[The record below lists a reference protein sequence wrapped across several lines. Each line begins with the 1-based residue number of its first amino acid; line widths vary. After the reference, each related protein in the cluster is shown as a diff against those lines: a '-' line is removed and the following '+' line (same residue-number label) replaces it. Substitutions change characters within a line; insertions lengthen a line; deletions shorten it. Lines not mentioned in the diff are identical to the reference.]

1 MTANSTTPAT
11 ISNSSPLTF
20 NKTRE
25 IVNEDIP
32 STLTAPEKKKWKK
45 MFRFLNSSKKEKDKT
60 IPLSPPRSSLP
71 PPLSQDHASHDTFL
85 TGGAV
90 VQPKT
95 RPPKASPVSQTSST
109 PETTSVSET
118 TPVSKVLTG
127 PKAARAPEASPAPQA
142 ALNPIDKTLTQ
153 EGINFHI
160 GGTVV
165 QRNLRPKITPIAQT
179 TPVPHIS
186 PIHEAT
192 PAPATS
198 PAPAISPI
206 SSAALTK
213 QKTAF
218 APPPPKPVSKPQPYR
233 DHKAIAESIASQAAT
248 PAQRR
253 ASWKTPASSTS
264 TSQSYPLNKYVN
276 GKKVLASYPHHQ
288 DKGSVGSSSGSGSSY
303 RPYPIR
309 QYVNG
314 KKILA
319 SYPHH
324 H

>member
-1 MTANSTTPAT
+1 
-11 ISNSSPLTF
+11 
-20 NKTRE
+20 
-25 IVNEDIP
+25 
-32 STLTAPEKKKWKK
+32 
-45 MFRFLNSSKKEKDKT
+45 
-60 IPLSPPRSSLP
+60 
-71 PPLSQDHASHDTFL
+71 
-85 TGGAV
+85 
-90 VQPKT
+90 VQW
-95 RPPKASPVSQTSST
+95 
-109 PETTSVSET
+109 
-118 TPVSKVLTG
+118 
-127 PKAARAPEASPAPQA
+127 
-142 ALNPIDKTLTQ
+142 
-153 EGINFHI
+153 
-160 GGTVV
+160 
-165 QRNLRPKITPIAQT
+165 NLRPKITPVAQT

-192 PAPATS
+192 PAPATLSALAVS
-198 PAPAISPI
+198 PTP
-206 SSAALTK
+206 SAAFTK

-218 APPPPKPVSKPQPYR
+218 APPPPKPVSKPQTYR

-253 ASWKTPASSTS
+253 ASWKAPASSTS

-276 GKKVLASYPHHQ
+276 GKKVLASYPHQ